1 MDFAARYSERG
12 VVTPHGLGIRRIEK
26 AIHLA
31 VGVVKKLHLTNSK
44 LIRFV
49 ILGVLSD
56 LCDGLVR
63 QFKVVVVIHELRH
76 VPPFVGVV
84 RNSSLAVLL
93 AENTPILCSTQST
106 N

>member
-1 MDFAARYSERG
+1 
-12 VVTPHGLGIRRIEK
+12 
-26 AIHLA
+26 
-31 VGVVKKLHLTNSK
+31 
-44 LIRFV
+44 V

-93 AENTPILCSTQST
+93 AENTPILC
-106 N
+106 